1 MHLTSE
7 EERRALKTGFRV
19 LVQHCGGL
27 EAAAAA
33 TRVAKTALAAG
44 YDQEAAD
51 RFAALDVVADLER
64 AAGEPVITRL
74 LAAMHGMALVHVE
87 PISGCALRAIAD
99 VGKHASEVFA
109 PSRARLRM
117 APSRKANAKR
127 SAARNAGFGGRGIGS
142 GGDIGEGEAMIKAWC
157 WRAVSRAAFKLV
169 DGLIALGEYTERRA
183 RWAQQ
188 SARRK
193 P

>member
-64 AAGEPVITRL
+64 AAGQPVITRL
-74 LAAMHGMALVHVE
+74 LAAMHSMALVHVE

-99 VGKHASEVFA
+99 VGEHASGVFA
-109 PSRARLRM
+109 AFGRAMADGAITAAERETLRREM
-117 APSRKANAKR
+117 LDLVAVASEAAAILGKVKA
-127 SAARNAGFGGRGIGS
+127 
-142 GGDIGEGEAMIKAWC
+142 
-157 WRAVSRAAFKLV
+157 
-169 DGLIALGEYTERRA
+169 
-183 RWAQQ
+183 
-188 SARRK
+188 
-193 P
+193 

>member
-64 AAGEPVITRL
+64 AAGQPVITRL

-87 PISGCALRAIAD
+87 PLSGCALRAIAE
-99 VGKHASEVFA
+99 VGQKSSEVFA
-109 PSRARLRM
+109 RFGFAVADGAITQGERDDLRREM
-117 APSRKANAKR
+117 LDLVAVASE
-127 SAARNAGFGGRGIGS
+127 AAAI
-142 GGDIGEGEAMIKAWC
+142 
-157 WRAVSRAAFKLV
+157 
-169 DGLIALGEYTERRA
+169 LGKV
-183 RWAQQ
+183 
-188 SARRK
+188 K